1 MIDDRILKLIDKDAF
16 DKIQNLKV
24 LIVGVGG
31 VGGYALEAL
40 VRSGVLNITIIDKDK
55 IEESNLNRQIISLK
69 SNITRSKV
77 EEAKIRALNIRSDAN
92 IIAIEKFLTKDNLID
107 TLNNIKYDY
116 IIDACD
122 NVTVKV
128 ELIDYALKNSINI
141 ISCVGTGNRFNPEE
155 LEITTL
161 NKTYNDPLA
170 KVMRKILKERH
181 IKDKVTVC
189 WSKELP
195 LKIDSRTPGSMI
207 FVPASAGIL
216 IASYIIRK
224 EINK

>member
-1 MIDDRILKLIDKDAF
+1 MMDDRILKLIDKDAF

>member
-31 VGGYALEAL
+31 VGGYALESL

-92 IIAIEKFLTKDNLID
+92 IIAIEKFLTKDNLND
-107 TLNNIKYDY
+107 TLNH
-116 IIDACD
+116 
-122 NVTVKV
+122 
-128 ELIDYALKNSINI
+128 LIQVDI
-141 ISCVGTGNRFNPEE
+141 
-155 LEITTL
+155 
-161 NKTYNDPLA
+161 
-170 KVMRKILKERH
+170 
-181 IKDKVTVC
+181 
-189 WSKELP
+189 
-195 LKIDSRTPGSMI
+195 
-207 FVPASAGIL
+207 
-216 IASYIIRK
+216 
-224 EINK
+224 